1 MFTISLPRV
10 DLGDKLVVCAWAGV
24 DEAARRDDPQNPH
37 SGVSARL
44 LVDNQLL
51 AQVECRTSGW
61 QPLSAELTSYAGKSV
76 RMAFESDSLGNTSYD
91 WAYIAE
97 AVVLRLRERF
107 SATARS
113 LLPPEGVLEVRG
125 TPGDSFI
132 LNAPEH
138 APLSVTLPENGAI
151 RLRYAFAG
159 ARQATLTGLQVASSA
174 QVYTLQARFTTHR
187 WLLPCGCLGIA
198 FFPKSRVGDW
208 RFSRFKRR

>member
-97 AVVLRLRERF
+97 QWSCV
-107 SATARS
+107 SASVS
-113 LLPPEGVLEVRG
+113 LQP
-125 TPGDSFI
+125 
-132 LNAPEH
+132 H
-138 APLSVTLPENGAI
+138 APCSHLKVSSRSGGHLAIVLSSTL
-151 RLRYAFAG
+151 L
-159 ARQATLTGLQVASSA
+159 SM
-174 QVYTLQARFTTHR
+174 
-187 WLLPCGCLGIA
+187 LL
-198 FFPKSRVGDW
+198 
-208 RFSRFKRR
+208 